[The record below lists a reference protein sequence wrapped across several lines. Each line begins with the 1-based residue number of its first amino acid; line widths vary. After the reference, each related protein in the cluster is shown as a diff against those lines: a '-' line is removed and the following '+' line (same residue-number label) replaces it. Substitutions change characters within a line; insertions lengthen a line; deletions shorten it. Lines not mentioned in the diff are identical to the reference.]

1 MAWYNYGLG
10 TLAGLGAIGTAAIP
24 GAEPLAPILAGA
36 SLQQFHAGATDHG
49 NNNNSYTPGGT
60 AGYLSGSMQPTS
72 GVNLMSGSSGL
83 QGGGSSSSPASGH
96 ANRTGSTYTGG
107 GSTYSPAAYYGGG
120 TVYNAGYA
128 PSGPSAAEI
137 AAQKAYDTYKG
148 QANKALDQLLGQYN
162 TAKQTT
168 NSNYNTQSN
177 QLQSGYNAA
186 KNNYNDATTQARQD
200 QLRQDNQIRVGTH
213 NAYENL
219 MNLLGAFGGGA
230 SSVATQWAPEAA
242 QKFQNAQLGGVDQN
256 TAANLRSLN
265 TNWGNYQNDF
275 NDRKKQLADQKAQA
289 LADAQSQYNTTRGQ
303 LHDILSAINN
313 QSVDPSS
320 IGSELSS
327 VRASIPNNKFV
338 APTFTG
344 NTPVYHAPNLAN
356 FEIANPTANMT
367 TQAPGNSSVHTP
379 AIVALL
385 NQQKR
390 QNVVA

>member
-1 MAWYNYGLG
+1 MPFGVDLIPQVNFGAALG
-10 TLAGLGAIGTAAIP
+10 HLTGGHGDVFPGIDFSRGGHGTSTSGGVVGTIGNSGPNVVANLGPNQPSGHVLGVSTNVP
-24 GAEPLAPILAGA
+24 NTPSTVYSGSG
-36 SLQQFHAGATDHG
+36 SVY
-49 NNNNSYTPGGT
+49 SPGG
-60 AGYLSGSMQPTS
+60 Y
-72 GVNLMSGSSGL
+72 
-83 QGGGSSSSPASGH
+83 
-96 ANRTGSTYTGG
+96 YT
-107 GSTYSPAAYYGGG
+107 
-120 TVYNAGYA
+120 
-128 PSGPSAAEI
+128 GPSAAEI

-186 KNNYNDATTQARQD
+186 KNNYDDANTQARQD

-230 SSVATQWAPEAA
+230 SSVAMNWAPEAA

-275 NDRKKQLADQKAQA
+275 NDRKKQLADQKNQA
-289 LADAQSQYNTTRGQ
+289 LADAESQYNTTKGQ
-303 LHDILSAINN
+303 LHDILSAISK

>member
-10 TLAGLGAIGTAAIP
+10 TLAGLGAIGTAAIS

-83 QGGGSSSSPASGH
+83 QGGGSGSSPASGH
-96 ANRTGSTYTGG
+96 ANTTATYTGS
-107 GSTYSPAAYYGGG
+107 GSVYSPGGYYTGGYY
-120 TVYNAGYA
+120 T
-128 PSGPSAAEI
+128 GPSAAEI

-186 KNNYNDATTQARQD
+186 KNNYDDATTQARQD

-230 SSVATQWAPEAA
+230 SSVAMNWAPEAA

-265 TNWGNYQNDF
+265 TNWGNFENQF
-275 NDRKKQLADQKAQA
+275 NDRKKQLADQRAQA
-289 LADAQSQYNTTRGQ
+289 LADAQSQYSHTRSQ
-303 LHDILSAINN
+303 LGDILSAISK
-313 QSVDPSS
+313 QAVDPGS
-320 IGSELSS
+320 IGAELSS
-327 VRASIPNNKFV
+327 VRSSIPNNTFV
-338 APTFTG
+338 KPTFTG
-344 NTPVYHAPNLAN
+344 KTPVYNAPNLAS
-356 FEIANPTANMT
+356 FEIANPTANMSA
-367 TQAPGNSSVHTP
+367 QALGNSSVHTP
-379 AIVALL
+379 AILALL
-385 NQQKR
+385 QSQKKQQ
-390 QNVVA
+390 NPIV